1 MHYFVSSIRRYRLL
15 LIAIVL
21 FSAVGF
27 GLRIGRVDA
36 SEPTEQAL
44 AAAVN
49 AYLHAQESPLADQVA
64 VQITARDAAVARI
77 SVIPTDETIAD
88 PATAFLR
95 LEGEQWTV
103 LSIGTAFAP
112 EDCAALDL
120 PPSFPCE

>member
-64 VQITARDAAVARI
+64 VQITARDAA
-77 SVIPTDETIAD
+77 E
-88 PATAFLR
+88 
-95 LEGEQWTV
+95 
-103 LSIGTAFAP
+103 
-112 EDCAALDL
+112 
-120 PPSFPCE
+120 